1 MLKNEVVI
9 NPLSWRRK
17 EVVVL
22 PTEPEKSPEQKKLK
36 KDSITQMTS
45 NFKLLGKLT
54 IVSFPDISKTLSFT
68 RCDVWEPNDV
78 VLNESLDPHAIKS
91 PIKSYDFIQVLW
103 KPQHLDAHY

>member
-54 IVSFPDISKTLSFT
+54 IVSFQTSVK
-68 RCDVWEPNDV
+68 RY
-78 VLNESLDPHAIKS
+78 SLPGVT
-91 PIKSYDFIQVLW
+91 FGNRMM
-103 KPQHLDAHY
+103 